1 MSTLLLALLFSRR
14 RAPAR
19 EREEESKRTT
29 TTRGEIPRR
38 RRRRRQRGET
48 FGARAFCPT
57 KQRERELVR
66 GDPRNRS
73 SRRRRKP
80 INTTT
85 NVFPRATKKNV
96 VLEPRH
102 FGARM
107 KDVIM
112 EKIKLEVRPVCCMRS
127 RVFSSHYLLLYFVS
141 DSRWCNFRRRH

>member
-48 FGARAFCPT
+48 FGARAFVPPN
-57 KQRERELVR
+57 RERELVR

-80 INTTT
+80 LILLLMFFH
-85 NVFPRATKKNV
+85 VRREKNV

-141 DSRWCNFRRRH
+141 FSLVQF

>member
-1 MSTLLLALLFSRR
+1 ML
-14 RAPAR
+14 
-19 EREEESKRTT
+19 ERLSHQTE
-29 TTRGEIPRR
+29 
-38 RRRRRQRGET
+38 
-48 FGARAFCPT
+48 
-57 KQRERELVR
+57 RERELVR

-80 INTTT
+80 LILLLMFFH
-85 NVFPRATKKNV
+85 VRREKNV

-127 RVFSSHYLLLYFVS
+127 RVFSSHYLLYFVS
-141 DSRWCNFRRRH
+141 FSLVQF